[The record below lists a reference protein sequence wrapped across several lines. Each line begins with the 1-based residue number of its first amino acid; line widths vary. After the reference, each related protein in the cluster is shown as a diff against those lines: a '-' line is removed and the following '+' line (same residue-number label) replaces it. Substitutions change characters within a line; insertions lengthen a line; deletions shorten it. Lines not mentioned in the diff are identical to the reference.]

1 MRLSIEINHF
11 KFKSS
16 VHLKMTLELSSRQT
30 IVRHQIDVQLVV
42 FARYCAADLTLDQIK
57 VIAVDLVAQ
66 IEDHRVRVVPVVVP
80 VTRLEHSIS
89 STSETRSR
97 ILFHQLYKS
106 K

>member
-42 FARYCAADLTLDQIK
+42 YVQYCAADLTLDQIK

-89 STSETRSR
+89 STSEIRSR